1 MRSIVLGLIAA
12 AVLMF
17 VFDRFFF
24 ESVIV
29 PSSSMRPTL
38 LPNERVFLQRFNYAP
53 LQRFD
58 VVAIQS
64 EKLGHRIVKRIIG
77 LPGECIELKNAWE
90 VWVNGK
96 RLNYSSAAPDETVMN
111 EEGHHFIQRIANP
124 KIHYDTVFGAT
135 PLCLGPAEYFV
146 LGDNRLASGDSRAI
160 GPVQSYEIQ
169 GRMRRIWYSYD
180 RPARRLRMERE
191 WVAVQ

>member
-1 MRSIVLGLIAA
+1 MRAIFLGLIAA
-12 AVLMF
+12 ALLML

-77 LPGECIELKNAWE
+77 LPGECVELKNSWE

-96 RLNYSSAAPDETVMN
+96 RLSYSNAASDESVLS
-111 EEGHHFIQRIANP
+111 EDGHHQIQRVVNP
-124 KIHYDTVFGAT
+124 KIHYDTLFGAT
-135 PLCLGPAEYFV
+135 PLCLGPSEYYV

-160 GPVQSYEIQ
+160 GPVQLYEIQ
-169 GRMRRIWYSYD
+169 GRMKRVWYSYD
-180 RPARRLRMERE
+180 RPAHRLRTERE
-191 WVAVQ
+191 WVAIQ